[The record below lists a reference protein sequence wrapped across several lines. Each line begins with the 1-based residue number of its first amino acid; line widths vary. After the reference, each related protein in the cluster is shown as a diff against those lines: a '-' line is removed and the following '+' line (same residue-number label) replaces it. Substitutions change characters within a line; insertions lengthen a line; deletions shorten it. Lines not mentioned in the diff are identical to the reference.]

1 MCKKRRLYFSLVT
14 LEYKNNHKMS
24 FDTYSFI
31 NYKMTISYEGIK
43 LFILLYY
50 EGIKLNLKKSQN
62 FPPLLQGIK
71 LSNVIKN

>member
-1 MCKKRRLYFSLVT
+1 
-14 LEYKNNHKMS
+14 MS

>member
-1 MCKKRRLYFSLVT
+1 
-14 LEYKNNHKMS
+14 MS

-31 NYKMTISYEGIK
+31 NYKLTIYYENIK

-50 EGIKLNLKKSQN
+50 EVIKLNLKKSQN

-71 LSNVIKN
+71 VM